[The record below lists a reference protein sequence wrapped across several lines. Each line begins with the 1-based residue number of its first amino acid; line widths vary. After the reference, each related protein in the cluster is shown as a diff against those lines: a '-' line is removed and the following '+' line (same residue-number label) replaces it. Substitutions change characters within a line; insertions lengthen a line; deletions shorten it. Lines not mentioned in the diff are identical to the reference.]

1 MRNEQTASGNI
12 LGGPAPTNESPFG
25 DYTPLTVKSAYTDVL
40 PSVNLRVNVTDD
52 LVARFAAG
60 RTVAR
65 ANFAQLAPGI
75 NLNGTRLLSAG
86 NPLAAP
92 AIVSGRA
99 AGTIWK
105 IQTSWPGGGGRD
117 IFRDRKSGG

>member
-1 MRNEQTASGNI
+1 MGGQGWDANVGVRVIRTEQTASGNI

-65 ANFAQLAPGI
+65 ANFAQIAPGI
-75 NLNGTRLLSAG
+75 NLNGRSEEH
-86 NPLAAP
+86 
-92 AIVSGRA
+92 
-99 AGTIWK
+99 
-105 IQTSWPGGGGRD
+105 TSELQSLMR
-117 IFRDRKSGG
+117 ISYAVFCLKKKTT

>member
-40 PSVNLRVNVTDD
+40 PSVNLHVNVTDD

-65 ANFAQLAPGI
+65 ANFAQIATGI
-75 NLNGTRLLSAG
+75 NLNGTTLTATGG
-86 NPLAAP
+86 NPDLQPFRANQYDMSTEWYPDHAQIDAP
-92 AIVSGRA
+92 PPHH
-99 AGTIWK
+99 K
-105 IQTSWPGGGGRD
+105 DHQ
-117 IFRDRKSGG
+117 